1 MSVQHDTLDM
11 QTTSHRDDAPSLAYR
26 NASHDSLSMFLAALG
41 GAFLGVLLTLLILAI
56 INGGTLDYTGNARL
70 VAIEATLARV
80 NENVG
85 TLSSNVDLVAAE
97 IGNVRNALGEAERS
111 LRASVDVQGAQVA
124 EVDRRLGSLDEAMGD
139 LEFTRKRFDTF
150 VDALTGALAE
160 LDALEQNG
168 TEAAPVQP

>member
-1 MSVQHDTLDM
+1 MSVQHETLDM
-11 QTTSHRDDAPSLAYR
+11 QTASHKDDAPSLAYR
-26 NASHDSLSMFLAALG
+26 AAGNDSLSMFLAAIG
-41 GAFLGVLLTLLILAI
+41 GAILGVLLTLLILAI

-70 VAIEATLARV
+70 VALEATLARV

-97 IGNVRNALGEAERS
+97 IGQVRSALGEAEVS
-111 LRASVDVQGAQVA
+111 LRASVDEQGAQVA
-124 EVDRRLGSLDEAMGD
+124 EVGLRLESLDEALGD

-160 LDALEQNG
+160 LDALEQDG
-168 TEAAPVQP
+168 AAAAPVQP